1 MVACSGGTEQ
11 TVVGVDAG
19 SDLGRA
25 DIPISGPDAPRG
37 DVARPACGA
46 DSDDD
51 TISDEDEGAPSR
63 DTDGDGTPDYMD
75 TDSDGDGFLD
85 ADEARRNYPGFED
98 RALGRHCSELPNN
111 CDAPPDNLPNFRDP
125 DSDNDG
131 LTDVEERNAGTNPC
145 AEDTDG
151 DGVNDLAEVVARSN
165 PRAADSRPPENSL
178 YVVLPYYAPGTT
190 GHREV
195 REFTFSTRIRQA
207 DVMLLVD
214 NSASMEPT
222 IANLRTNLMTISTG
236 LQSAITDVRLGVASF
251 DAMPD
256 GRDGRP
262 GVVGTSIGDYT
273 LWVRQR
279 MTTDVSAVQSAFN
292 VMNTISQDTMGRF
305 LGGDAPECQVEAMYE
320 LLEGTGARGFEARMV
335 SGMPSPALLSVRNAR
350 DVNGNGWVP
359 AVDPA
364 EDCPGA
370 PGAYGWGCFEPG
382 RVPIMVLF
390 SDADW
395 WDGPTAPMSL
405 QSDRGHRYFELARSL
420 LDHGAYFVGIDVSSA
435 GNRGYTYA
443 NSTRLALAT
452 RTLNASGVP
461 VVFGPATSGG
471 LDRTAASIV
480 TAISTLANETRQDIT
495 TRNESDAAESRL
507 PTGRATA
514 DFIQSVTP
522 VSGTPPAPTGFERLD
537 ATTFYNVLPTTQ
549 VVFRATF
556 YNDFMEGTDAARV
569 FQATISVRGRAG
581 SEVDRR
587 PVFIVVP
594 ARGGGLPPG

>member
-1 MVACSGGTEQ
+1 MS
-11 TVVGVDAG
+11 
-19 SDLGRA
+19 
-25 DIPISGPDAPRG
+25 DAPSG
-37 DVARPACGA
+37 
-46 DSDDD
+46 
-51 TISDEDEGAPSR
+51 
-63 DTDGDGTPDYMD
+63 
-75 TDSDGDGFLD
+75 
-85 ADEARRNYPGFED
+85 
-98 RALGRHCSELPNN
+98 
-111 CDAPPDNLPNFRDP
+111 
-125 DSDNDG
+125 
-131 LTDVEERNAGTNPC
+131 
-145 AEDTDG
+145 
-151 DGVNDLAEVVARSN
+151 
-165 PRAADSRPPENSL
+165 DSRPPENSL

-190 GHREV
+190 GPREI

-222 IANLRTNLMTISTG
+222 IANLRMNLQTVVVPG
-236 LQSAITDVRLGVASF
+236 LRAAIPDVHIGVASF

-262 GVVGTSIGDYT
+262 GVVGSYIGDYT

-279 MTTDVSAVQSAFN
+279 VTADTMAAQAAFDA
-292 VMNTISQDTMGRF
+292 MNTISQDTMGRF

-320 LLEGTGARGFEARMV
+320 LLEGTGARGYEARTV

-364 EDCPGA
+364 EDCPGVE
-370 PGAYGWGCFEPG
+370 GAFGWGCFETG

-405 QSDRGHRYFELARSL
+405 QSDHGHRYFEVARSL
-420 LDHGAYFVGIDVSSA
+420 LDRGAYFVGIDVSSA

-452 RTLNASGVP
+452 RTLNAAGTP

-471 LDRTAASIV
+471 LDRTATNIV
-480 TAISTLANETRQDIT
+480 DAIRVLANETRQDIT
-495 TRNESDAAESRL
+495 TRTQADAMETRL
-507 PTGRATA
+507 PMGRTTA

-537 ATTFYNVLPTTQ
+537 ATTFYNVAPTTQ
-549 VVFRATF
+549 VVFRVTF
-556 YNDFMEGTDAARV
+556 YNDFLQGTDAARV

-594 ARGGGLPPG
+594 ALGGGLPPG